1 MTRRSVR
8 HYTDKAVEGKTIETL
23 LRAAMQAP
31 SAHNAQPWHFIVIT
45 ERRILDAV
53 PEFHSY
59 ARMLLEAP
67 AAILVCGDL
76 GVEESPEYINQACS
90 AAAQNIL
97 LASHTLGLGA
107 VWLGIY
113 PREKRVREIRRL
125 LRLPSRIIPVSLVAL
140 GYPAEKKAPADRYQP
155 QRVHF
160 NCLGEI
166 SVKSHL

>member
-1 MTRRSVR
+1 
-8 HYTDKAVEGKTIETL
+8 
-23 LRAAMQAP
+23 MQAP
-31 SAHNAQPWHFIVIT
+31 SAHNAQLWHFIVIT

-67 AAILVCGDL
+67 AAILVCGDF
-76 GVEESPEYINQACS
+76 GVEESPEYINQACF